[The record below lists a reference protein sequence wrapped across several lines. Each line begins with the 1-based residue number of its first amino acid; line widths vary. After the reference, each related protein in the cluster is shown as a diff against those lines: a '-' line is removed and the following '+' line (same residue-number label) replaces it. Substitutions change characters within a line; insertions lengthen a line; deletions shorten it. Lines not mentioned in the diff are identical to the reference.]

1 MAATRTS
8 AGREARWNPTRLA
21 PYGSLLV
28 LVLGIVVFSLL
39 RPESFPT
46 MANLQAIVSE
56 EAVLAFAALGI
67 TVPLIAGQF
76 DLSIGGVI
84 GFTGLLAAGLMSFSG
99 LPWLPAALLGLLSGT
114 AVGLAN
120 GLLVAYGG
128 IHSFVATL
136 ATGTLLYGAQLWY
149 SRGEILFE
157 GISPNFV
164 TLARTDIGGFTLP
177 VFYTIVL
184 AVGLWFVLA
193 HTPFGR
199 YLYAIGGNKEAAE
212 VAGVRVKRHI
222 VYSLTVSGTLAG
234 AAGLMLASRTASA
247 QSAQGDTFLLPAFAA
262 AFIGAATF
270 RRGEFNVP
278 GTLVG
283 VFLVAVL
290 VTGAFQLGAR
300 EYVAPLITGV
310 ALLLAVMGNRFL
322 VRR

>member
-1 MAATRTS
+1 MTAAAASRERRLPS
-8 AGREARWNPTRLA
+8 ARRLA
-21 PYGSLLV
+21 PYGSVLV
-28 LVLGIVVFSLL
+28 LLLGIVVFSLL
-39 RPESFPT
+39 RPDSFAT
-46 MANLQAIVSE
+46 IENLRAILSE

-67 TVPLIAGQF
+67 TIPLIAGQF

-84 GFTGLLAAGLMSFSG
+84 GFTGLLAVGLMSFSG
-99 LPWLPAALLGLLSGT
+99 MPWLLAALLGLLAGT
-114 AVGLAN
+114 AVGLVN

-136 ATGTLLYGAQLWY
+136 ATGTLVYGAQLWY
-149 SRGEILFE
+149 SRGEIIFDGVSTKYVSL
-157 GISPNFV
+157 
-164 TLARTDIGGFTLP
+164 TRTEALGFTLP
-177 VFYTIVL
+177 VFYTAVL
-184 AVGLWFVLA
+184 ALGLWFVLT

-199 YLYAIGGNKEAAE
+199 YLYAIGGNQEAAE

-222 VYSLTVSGTLAG
+222 VYSLTLSGTLAG

-270 RRGEFNVP
+270 RRGEFNVA

-300 EYVAPLITGV
+300 EYVAPLITGA

-322 VRR
+322 VSR